1 VPDKTETGTRM
12 NGWLIFAGVFALF
25 FATHSI
31 PVRPPIKR
39 RLVKYIGA
47 CGFTICYSA
56 LSLLMLGLLVWGAR
70 QAPFVLLWSEEAWHR
85 PVVWLGMFAAC
96 LILAVSVGRPNPFSF
111 GGRNNGAFDPSNPGM
126 SGYLRHPLLAALA
139 LWAALHVLANGD
151 LAHVLLFGTLS
162 FFALAGQRIV
172 DRRKRRELGPDY
184 WARLWSETRR
194 QRRLQ
199 QPSSDTVLRIGAGVI
214 AYLALG
220 ALHPV
225 VIGLPVF
232 L

>member
-1 VPDKTETGTRM
+1 M
-12 NGWLIFAGVFALF
+12 NGWLTFAGIFALF

-31 PVRPPIKR
+31 PVRPPIKQH
-39 RLVKYIGA
+39 LVSYIGA
-47 CGFTICYSA
+47 GGFTIAYSV
-56 LSLLMLGLLVWGAR
+56 LSLLMLALLIWGAG
-70 QAPFVLLWSEEAWHR
+70 QAPFVLLWSEAPWHR
-85 PVVWLGMFAAC
+85 PIVWVGMFTAC
-96 LILAVSVGRPNPFSF
+96 LILAVSVGHPNPFSF
-111 GGRNNGAFDPSNPGM
+111 GGRSNGTFDPSY
-126 SGYLRHPLLAALA
+126 SGIVCYLRHPLLSALA

-225 VIGLPVF
+225 VIGPPVF